1 MKKDSMIRKV
11 QNSKFLRL
19 LKIQWPIHAMVLP
32 GIIFVVI
39 FSYIPMY
46 GVLAAFKDFS
56 LAEGFWNSPW
66 AVAADGSADVLKYF
80 KQFLSDARFWDAM
93 VNTLVI
99 NLLGLVFSF
108 PMPIIFSLLL
118 VELTNAKYRKL
129 VQTISYLPYFI
140 SWAVF
145 SGITIKLLDPT
156 TGALGQLLVSAGMI
170 DEGYYILNH
179 PENIYAVVIISGLI
193 KGLGWGS
200 IVYVASLTSV
210 SEELVESALLEG
222 ANRLQKMYYI
232 SFPTIK
238 GTVAIYLIFAVSGVL
253 GSNFD
258 QMYLLKNGMNESK
271 TEVIDTFVYEI
282 GIKSMNISY
291 STAVGLMRSVLAFI
305 LLVSANFASKKMS
318 GHGIY

>member
-210 SEELVESALLEG
+210 SEELVAWCENNSL
-222 ANRLQKMYYI
+222 
-232 SFPTIK
+232 
-238 GTVAIYLIFAVSGVL
+238 
-253 GSNFD
+253 
-258 QMYLLKNGMNESK
+258 
-271 TEVIDTFVYEI
+271 
-282 GIKSMNISY
+282 
-291 STAVGLMRSVLAFI
+291 
-305 LLVSANFASKKMS
+305 
-318 GHGIY
+318 

>member
-1 MKKDSMIRKV
+1 MQTSRFHRKTAGR
-11 QNSKFLRL
+11 KFARRL
-19 LKIQWPIHAMVLP
+19 KLQWPIHLMVLP

-39 FSYIPMY
+39 FSYLPMY
-46 GVLAAFKDFS
+46 GVIAAFKDFS
-56 LAEGFWNSPW
+56 LAEGFWGSPW
-66 AVAADGSADVLKYF
+66 AVSADGTVDVFKYF
-80 KQFLSDARFWDAM
+80 RQFMEDSLFWQAM

-118 VELTNAKYRKL
+118 MELENTRFRKF
-129 VQTISYLPYFI
+129 VQTVSYLPYFI

-145 SGITIKLLDPT
+145 SGLVIKLLDPT
-156 TGALGQLLVSAGMI
+156 TGALGQLLVNAGII

-210 SEELVESALLEG
+210 SEELVESSLLEG
-222 ANRLQKMYYI
+222 ANRVQRMYYI
-232 SFPTIK
+232 SLPAIK

-271 TEVIDTFVYEI
+271 TEVIDTFVYKI
-282 GIKSMNISY
+282 GIQSMNIPY
-291 STAVGLMRSVLAFI
+291 STAVGLMRSVIAFI
-305 LLVSANFASKKMS
+305 LLVGANYASKKIS
-318 GHGIY
+318 GSGIY

>member
-1 MKKDSMIRKV
+1 MKKIRS
-11 QNSKFLRL
+11 SKFFRE
-19 LKIQWPIHAMVLP
+19 LKIQWPIHAMILP
-32 GIIFVVI
+32 GIIFVLI

-66 AVAADGSADVLKYF
+66 AKAADGSLDVFKYF
-80 KQFLSDARFWDAM
+80 KQFMSDAKFWDAII
-93 VNTLVI
+93 NTLVI

-118 VELTNAKYRKL
+118 VELPNEQYRKF
-129 VQTISYLPYFI
+129 VQTVSYLPYFI

-145 SGITIKLLDPT
+145 SGLTIKLLDPT
-156 TGALGQLLVSAGMI
+156 TGALGQMFVSSGLI

-200 IVYVASLTSV
+200 IVYVASLTAV

-222 ANRLQKMYYI
+222 ANRFQKMYYI

-238 GTVAIYLIFAVSGVL
+238 GTVAIYLIFAVSGIL

-282 GIKSMNISY
+282 GIKSMNIPY
-291 STAVGLMRSVLAFI
+291 STAVGLMRSVLAFV
-305 LLVSANFASKKMS
+305 LLIGANFASKKIS

>member
-1 MKKDSMIRKV
+1 MDKQLSRSRMV
-11 QNSKFLRL
+11 SRL
-19 LKIQWPIHAMVLP
+19 KRYLP
-32 GIIFVVI
+32 LYIMLVPVILYYLIFMYAPMGGLII
-39 FSYIPMY
+39 
-46 GVLAAFKDFS
+46 AFKDYNVFD
-56 LAEGFWNSPW
+56 GIWDSPW
-66 AVAADGSADVLKYF
+66 VGLRYF
-80 KQFLSDARFWDAM
+80 EQFFTSMFAPRLIR
-93 VNTLVI
+93 NTLMI
-99 NLLGLVFSF
+99 SLYNLIFGFTS
-108 PMPIIFSLLL
+108 PIILALMFNEVGNMTFKKAS
-118 VELTNAKYRKL
+118 
-129 VQTISYLPYFI
+129 QTISYLPYFI

-305 LLVSANFASKKMS
+305 LLVGANFASKKMS